1 MFITCAFFVTI
12 KIQKRK
18 KNLFRLKKGEFD
30 PYHSAPDQI

>member
-12 KIQKRK
+12 KIQKE